1 MLTIL
6 LISGITLTA
15 AGVALA
21 LTGLLL
27 RFLAQSFWAWLNCCR
42 HRSVVDWSSFNDLA
56 PSVPGT
62 RYPSEWMDRRHAVI
76 TRAHDRCERFGK
88 DLHRQRKE
96 VHHTRRT
103 RADGI
108 GDHALEHLQCL
119 CPECHSKQP
128 GHGWIL
134 SKR

>member
-27 RFLAQSFWAWLNCCR
+27 RFLAQSFWAWLNSLG
-42 HRSVVDWSSFNDLA
+42 HRSVVGWSSFDDLA
-56 PSVPGT
+56 PSAPGA
-62 RYPSEWMDRRHAVI
+62 RYPSDWMDRRHAVI

>member
-6 LISGITLTA
+6 LISGITLMA

-27 RFLAQSFWAWLNCCR
+27 RFLAQSFWAWLNSLG
-42 HRSVVDWSSFNDLA
+42 HRSVVGWSSFDDLA
-56 PSVPGT
+56 PSAPGA
-62 RYPSEWMDRRHAVI
+62 RYPSDWMDRRHAVI

-108 GDHALEHLQCL
+108 GDHALEHLQCP

>member
-6 LISGITLTA
+6 LITGITLTFT
-15 AGVALA
+15 GVALA
-21 LTGLLL
+21 LMLLLL
-27 RFLAQSFWAWLNCCR
+27 RFLAQSFWAWLNSLR
-42 HRSVVDWSSFNDLA
+42 HRSVVGWSSFDDLA

-62 RYPSEWMDRRHAVI
+62 RYPSDWMARRGAVI
-76 TRAHDRCERFGK
+76 TRAHGRCERCK
-88 DLHRQRKE
+88 MDLHRQRKE
-96 VHHTRRT
+96 VHHTRRA

-134 SKR
+134 SKQ